1 MGERSQLIIASK
13 AHEGSAPDIQSV
25 YYHWLN
31 CEDMILQAAQV
42 VEMMAKWDR
51 HPQVSKYA
59 FLRGGSRKDIMRL
72 VATIFDLDVTYGHP
86 MEGDSSDKMVRYHT
100 NHGAF
105 VVYLGPETWKFGFVS
120 NGALQGVDT
129 PTPLGG
135 ISYLMSEMYSELNRA
150 EKLQVTHD
158 AAFRIL
164 GDAEPK
170 HLLTC
175 KELYGLN
182 IL

>member
-1 MGERSQLIIASK
+1 MGERSQFIIASK

-86 MEGDSSDKMVRYHT
+86 MEGDSSDKMV
-100 NHGAF
+100 
-105 VVYLGPETWKFGFVS
+105 LSLSTWAPRPGNSGLSAMVRFRES
-120 NGALQGVDT
+120 IHPRLLEALAT
-129 PTPLGG
+129 
-135 ISYLMSEMYSELNRA
+135 S
-150 EKLQVTHD
+150 
-158 AAFRIL
+158 
-164 GDAEPK
+164 
-170 HLLTC
+170 
-175 KELYGLN
+175 
-182 IL
+182 

>member
-1 MGERSQLIIASK
+1 MGERSQFIIASK

-31 CEDMILQAAQV
+31 CEDMIL
-42 VEMMAKWDR
+42 
-51 HPQVSKYA
+51 
-59 FLRGGSRKDIMRL
+59 
-72 VATIFDLDVTYGHP
+72 
-86 MEGDSSDKMVRYHT
+86 
-100 NHGAF
+100 
-105 VVYLGPETWKFGFVS
+105 
-120 NGALQGVDT
+120 
-129 PTPLGG
+129 
-135 ISYLMSEMYSELNRA
+135 LNRA